1 MTIST
6 ATSPDWFT
14 PPSEGLREARW
25 FAVDLH
31 VPRREF
37 GFLRLDEKVLE
48 SSSFLDNRIEA
59 PWEQA
64 QPVVADEI
72 PFDSLPAANAAFLF
86 HTSFCC
92 STLLA
97 RMLHLPPYGVALK
110 EPLLLRRLADARY
123 SGWEIPDILPVAAR
137 LLARPWHDRGA
148 VLIKPTHVALNIV
161 ADLARALPAA
171 RGIVLTSTLEDFL
184 VSNIKKSAETRSKVP
199 TLAERALAFT
209 EYHKRLDADAFSPP
223 DFLSAVALQWCAQQE
238 AIGEIIEKLG
248 PSRLRVVH
256 ERQLLADM
264 ESSVLR
270 CAEWLQWPAPEEALR
285 AHVAMIGQRHAKAS
299 ERVFDA
305 GQRAREMV
313 MLREKFDAPI
323 RSALAWAERCLY
335 PAMRSA
341 PVLAASALT

>member
-37 GFLRLDEKVLE
+37 GFLHLDETVLE
-48 SSSFLDNRIEA
+48 SSSFLDNRIDA

-64 QPVVADEI
+64 RPMAADEI
-72 PFDSLPAANAAFLF
+72 SDGSLPIPNAAFLF

-97 RMLHLPPYGVALK
+97 RALHLPPYGVALK

-123 SGWEIPDILPVAAR
+123 SGWDVSDLLPVTAR

-148 VLIKPTHVALNIV
+148 VLLKPTHVALNIAV
-161 ADLARALPAA
+161 DLANALPSA
-171 RGIVLTSTLEDFL
+171 RGVVVTSTLEDFL
-184 VSNIKKSAETRSKVP
+184 VSNIKKSTETQSKVP

-209 EYHKRLDADAFSPP
+209 EYHKRLDTEAFSPP

-238 AIGEIIEKLG
+238 AIGEIIDRLG
-248 PSRLRVVH
+248 PFRLRVVQ
-256 ERQLLADM
+256 ERELLADL

-270 CAEWLQWPAPEEALR
+270 CAQWLQWPAPEEALR
-285 AHVAMIGQRHAKAS
+285 EHVAVIGQRHAKAS

-305 GQRAREMV
+305 SQRAREV
-313 MLREKFDAPI
+313 AMLREKFDAPI

-341 PVLAASALT
+341 PVLPASALP

>member
-6 ATSPDWFT
+6 ATSPDWFM

-37 GFLRLDEKVLE
+37 GFLRLDEAVLE
-48 SSSFLDNRIEA
+48 SSAFLDNRIDA

-64 QPVVADEI
+64 RPMPADEI
-72 PFDSLPAANAAFLF
+72 PLGSLPLSNAAFLF

-97 RMLHLPPYGVALK
+97 RALHLPPYGVALK
-110 EPLLLRRLADARY
+110 EPLLLRRLADARF
-123 SGWEIPDILPVAAR
+123 SGWDVADLLPAAAR
-137 LLARPWHDRGA
+137 LLARPWHDQGA
-148 VLIKPTHVALNIV
+148 VLLKPTHVALNIAV
-161 ADLARALPAA
+161 DLANALPSA
-171 RGIVLTSTLEDFL
+171 RGVVVTSTLEDFL
-184 VSNIKKSAETRSKVP
+184 VSNIKKSTETQSKVP
-199 TLAERALAFT
+199 ALAERALAFT
-209 EYHKRLDADAFSPP
+209 DYHVRLEVDAFSPP

-238 AIGEIIEKLG
+238 AIGEIIDKLG
-248 PSRLRVVH
+248 PSRLRVVQ
-256 ERQLLADM
+256 ERDLLADL

-270 CAEWLQWPAPEEALR
+270 CAQWLQWPVPEEALR
-285 AHVAMIGQRHAKAS
+285 AHVAVIGQRHAKAN
-299 ERVFDA
+299 ERTFDV
-305 GQRAREMV
+305 GQRAREAT

-341 PVLAASALT
+341 PGLAASALP